1 MEWKDINIQGI
12 GRIQKCVGEINIAE
26 TIKTPY
32 GKFKIKIYEE
42 QYGKYVGYTNLLLK
56 DEDGCALPGVGF
68 GETVEEA
75 LKDTIEYFLDMI
87 NQKKDISDED
97 YECSDSFDF

>member
-1 MEWKDINIQGI
+1 MEWKSIKIQGI
-12 GRIQKCVGEINIAE
+12 GSIQKCVGEFNIAE

-32 GKFKIKIYEE
+32 GKFKIKIYEK
-42 QYGKYVGYTNLLLK
+42 QNGKYVGYTNLQLK
-56 DEDGCALPGVGF
+56 DEDGCAFPGVGY

-75 LKDTIEYFLDMI
+75 LKDTIEYFLNMI
-87 NQKKDISDED
+87 NQKKNICDED